1 MSAASH
7 TRVGKIGKSTITLG
21 RFTYGEQYL
30 SILQWDEGS
39 NLEIGSFCSIADNI
53 TIILGGN
60 HRTDWITTFPFGHI
74 FRDELEGAN
83 IAGHPRSNGDII
95 IGNDV
100 WIGRGAT
107 ILSGIKIG
115 DGAVIAANSTVT
127 KDVQPYEIVG
137 GNPAR
142 VIKKRFNEKITELL
156 LKLKWWELPVDV
168 IKNIS
173 QNLSSQPDEAQ
184 LTELVGKYRVTLNKI
199 TE

>member
-1 MSAASH
+1 M
-7 TRVGKIGKSTITLG
+7 
-21 RFTYGEQYL
+21 
-30 SILQWDEGS
+30 
-39 NLEIGSFCSIADNI
+39 
-53 TIILGGN
+53 
-60 HRTDWITTFPFGHI
+60 
-74 FRDELEGAN
+74 
-83 IAGHPRSNGDII
+83 
-95 IGNDV
+95 
-100 WIGRGAT
+100 
-107 ILSGIKIG
+107 
-115 DGAVIAANSTVT
+115 IAANSTVT

>member
-74 FRDELEGAN
+74 FKDELEGAN

>member
-74 FRDELEGAN
+74 FKDELGGAN

>member
-74 FRDELEGAN
+74 FKDELGGAN
-83 IAGHPRSNGDII
+83 IAGHPRSNGEII

>member
-74 FRDELEGAN
+74 FKDELGGAN

-115 DGAVIAANSTVT
+115 DCAVIAANSTVT